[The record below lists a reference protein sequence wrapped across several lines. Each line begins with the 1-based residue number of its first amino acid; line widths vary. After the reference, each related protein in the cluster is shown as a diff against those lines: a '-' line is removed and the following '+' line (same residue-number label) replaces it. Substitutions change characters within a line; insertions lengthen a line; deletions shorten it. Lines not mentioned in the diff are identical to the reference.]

1 MRQPK
6 DDHNE
11 NMAWLRSLAPS
22 RASGQAEGGW
32 CKGIGS
38 FDEKTRRESLRKH
51 YV

>member
-22 RASGQAEGGW
+22 RASGQAEGGV
-32 CKGIGS
+32 IGS